1 VYYNLYCKV
10 KIMDVPSEYIQ
21 IISAGIYAMA
31 LFFTIVTFRRSK
43 RLDQIT
49 LSDTVFKELRNLDLE
64 LARVPSGAQYDDVKR
79 QWYSRI
85 FNTLN
90 WLSFMIN
97 EKMITDRKII
107 EHMKP
112 VIVTYYEGM
121 FLKNASVDEKESY
134 QEFKK
139 LYQTINK

>member
-21 IISAGIYAMA
+21 VISAGIYAMA
-31 LFFTIVTFRRSK
+31 LFFTIVTFRRTK

-97 EKMITDRKII
+97 EKMITHKIYQHLKLQYVDAVDRKC
-107 EHMKP
+107 P
-112 VIVTYYEGM
+112 
-121 FLKNASVDEKESY
+121 A
-134 QEFKK
+134 
-139 LYQTINK
+139 